1 MDQTT
6 LIFCASTAVAA
17 FAAGYLFARLDA
29 VYVLLR
35 TGQNTG
41 DIVDGGHVGRRSQP
55 VKKKQ
60 EWTTADDTA
69 VDTVTIDERKFVTKI
84 DTTAMTRGSS
94 AAIGV
99 TTTTADTINESV
111 SKLSQLKGR

>member
-6 LIFCASTAVAA
+6 VLLCVGSAAAA

-35 TGQNTG
+35 ASSPAA
-41 DIVDGGHVGRRSQP
+41 DIVDGGGPRRSP
-55 VKKKQ
+55 RKKKQ
-60 EWTTADDTA
+60 EWTTADD
-69 VDTVTIDERKFVTKI
+69 VSSSDVVSIDERKFVTKI
-84 DTTAMTRGSS
+84 DTTAMTRGS
-94 AAIGV
+94 AAEIGV
-99 TTTTADTINESV
+99 TTTTADTITESV